1 MNRLNGNA
9 RRTLPAVLTATL
21 LFGGCTAVGPDYR
34 SPDMPVPAA
43 WSRQPEAGT
52 SDATIDAASLARW
65 WQQLNDPLLAGLI
78 EEALARS
85 PDLRSARAKL
95 REARA
100 RRDLASADRL
110 PAVGASA
117 SASRAKS
124 SAQAGGGSTSSHYDV
139 GFDASWEIDLFG
151 GQRRAVEA
159 AQADFD
165 AGVAD
170 LDAARVTLAA
180 EVARNYVELRS
191 AQQRLTIARDNL
203 ASQGDTLQITDWRN
217 QAGLA
222 STLDVEQARTTREQT
237 RSQIPV
243 LETTLAQAENRLA
256 ILLGQVPGSLHGRL
270 DAPAGIPAA
279 SKDLAIGIPADTLR
293 QRPDVLAAE
302 RRLAAQTARIGVAE
316 AARWPSLSLSGSI
329 GLEALTSGGLTA
341 AGVVARSVAASIAG
355 TVFDGGRLRQQVE
368 IQDALREQ
376 TAVAYEQAVLAALED
391 VENALVSLGNAQR
404 RRTALEAASES
415 ARNAALLAQHR
426 YAAGLTDFQAVLDT
440 TRTVLS
446 VEDNRASAQA
456 EQTTALIQLYKALGG
471 GWQADATTPSSPG
484 TTGRNGSDDRP
495 S

>member
-1 MNRLNGNA
+1 MKRRTPSAG
-9 RRTLPAVLTATL
+9 RTLPAALAASL
-21 LFGGCTAVGPDYR
+21 LIGGCAAVGPDYR
-34 SPDMPVPAA
+34 APDMPVPAA
-43 WSRQPEAGT
+43 WSHRP
-52 SDATIDAASLARW
+52 DASATGAMLDPASLSRW
-65 WQQLNDPLLAGLI
+65 WQQLDDPLLTGLI
-78 EEALARS
+78 EEALANS
-85 PDLRSARAKL
+85 PDLRGARAKL

-110 PAVGASA
+110 PAVTASA
-117 SASRAKS
+117 GASRAKS
-124 SAQAGGGSTSSHYDV
+124 SAQTGSGGTASRYDA
-139 GFDASWEIDLFG
+139 GFDASWELDLFG
-151 GQRRAVEA
+151 GQRRALEA
-159 AQADFD
+159 AQADLD

-191 AQQRLTIARDNL
+191 AQQRLAIARDNL

-237 RSQIPV
+237 RAQVPV
-243 LETTLAQAENRLA
+243 LETTLAQAGNRLA
-256 ILLGQVPGSLHGRL
+256 ILLGKAPGSLHDRL
-270 DAPAGIPAA
+270 DAPAGIPAPP
-279 SKDLAIGIPADTLR
+279 KQLAIGIPADTLR

-316 AARWPSLSLSGSI
+316 AARRPSLALSGSI
-329 GLEALTSGGLTA
+329 GLEALSTGGLTA
-341 AGVVARSVAASIAG
+341 AGALARSVAASIAG

-376 TAVAYEQAVLAALED
+376 TTVAYEQAVLTALED

-404 RRTALEAASES
+404 RRDALDVAWES

-426 YAAGLTDFQAVLDT
+426 YAAGLTDFQSVLDT
-440 TRTVLS
+440 SRTVLS
-446 VEDNRASAQA
+446 VEDSRASAQA
-456 EQTTALIQLYKALGG
+456 DQTTALIQLYKALGG
-471 GWQADATTPSSPG
+471 GWRADASTPSVPA
-484 TTGRNGSDDRP
+484 TTGHNGSGSRQ

>member
-1 MNRLNGNA
+1 MNKLMPTRKTWPVALA
-9 RRTLPAVLTATL
+9 AAL
-21 LFGGCTAVGPDYR
+21 LIGGCAAVGPDYR
-34 SPDMPVPAA
+34 APAVQTPAA
-43 WSRQPEAGT
+43 WSRQPGAG
-52 SDATIDAASLARW
+52 AAIGTIDAANLAQW
-65 WQQLNDPLLAGLI
+65 WQQLDDPLLTGLI
-78 EEALARS
+78 EEALASS
-85 PDLRSARAKL
+85 PDVRSARAKL

-100 RRDLASADRL
+100 RRDLASANRL

-117 SASRAKS
+117 NASRAKS
-124 SAQAGGGSTSSHYDV
+124 SAQAGSGTTSSHYDA

-159 AQADFD
+159 AQADLD
-165 AGVAD
+165 AGAAD

-191 AQQRLTIARDNL
+191 AQQRLAIARDNL

-237 RSQIPV
+237 RAQIPV
-243 LETTLAQAENRLA
+243 LETTLAQSANRLA
-256 ILLGQVPGSLHGRL
+256 ILLGKTPGSLDDRL
-270 DAPAGIPAA
+270 DAPAAIPAP
-279 SKDLAIGIPADTLR
+279 SKGLAIGIPADTLR

-329 GLEALTSGGLTA
+329 GLEALTTGGLTA
-341 AGVVARSVAASIAG
+341 AGAVARSVAASIAG
-355 TVFDGGRLRQQVE
+355 TLFDGGRLRQQVE

-404 RRTALEAASES
+404 RRDALEAASES
-415 ARNAALLAQHR
+415 AHNAALLAQHR
-426 YAAGLTDFQAVLDT
+426 YAAGLTDFQSVLDT
-440 TRTVLS
+440 SRTVLN
-446 VEDNRASAQA
+446 VEDSRASAQA
-456 EQTTALIQLYKALGG
+456 EQATALIQLYKALGG
-471 GWQADATTPSSPG
+471 GWHAAAATPYSPG
-484 TTGRNGSDDRP
+484 TTGRNGSDNGQ